1 MGILKSLLGD
11 RLSKRSFYMNKNLY
25 VVLMAGGVGVR
36 FWPYSRNAKPKQFL
50 DVLGTGKTLLQ
61 STYDRF
67 AAICP
72 KENIYVVTH
81 QEHTHIV
88 REQLPDIQASQ
99 ILGEPMRKNTAA
111 CIAYASYRIKQQNND
126 AVIVVSPSDHLILK
140 EDEFHEIILR
150 AAEQAKDQD
159 KLLTL
164 GITPTRPE
172 TGYGYIQYLPDKKL
186 AKKVKTFTE
195 KPELSM
201 AKQFLDSGDFV
212 WNSGIFVWGVQA
224 IVQALQAHLSEMA
237 EVFEECVPAFNT
249 PEEADA
255 IEKAYGQCK
264 NISIDYGVMEK
275 ATNVF
280 VCLGN
285 FTWSDLGSW
294 GSIHEIS
301 SKDELNNVVK
311 GKALVYDTRNSIIRA
326 SSPDKLIV
334 VQGLN
339 GYLVAEFGNVIIVC
353 EKDQEDQFRRFVN
366 DVKAMQGGGEF
377 L

>member
-11 RLSKRSFYMNKNLY
+11 RLSKRPYYMNKNLY

-61 STYDRF
+61 STYERF
-67 AAICP
+67 ALVCL
-72 KENIYVVTH
+72 KENIFVVTH
-81 QEHTHIV
+81 QEHAHLV
-88 REQLPDIQASQ
+88 HDQLPELQHSQ
-99 ILGEPMRKNTAA
+99 ILQEPMRKNTAA
-111 CIAYASYRIKQQNND
+111 CIAFASYRIHQLNSE
-126 AVIVVSPSDHLILK
+126 AVVVVSPSDHLILK
-140 EDEFHEIILR
+140 EDEFHDTILR

-164 GITPTRPE
+164 GITPARPE
-172 TGYGYIQYLPDKKL
+172 TGYGYIQFLPDKGA

-195 KPELSM
+195 KPELSL
-201 AKQFLDSGDFV
+201 AKKFLESGDFV
-212 WNSGIFVWGVQA
+212 WNSGIFIWGVQA
-224 IVQALQAHLSEMA
+224 IVKAIGEHLPEMS
-237 EVFEECVPAFNT
+237 EVFEEAKQFFST
-249 PEEADA
+249 PGETQAL
-255 IEKAYGQCK
+255 EKAYAQCK
-264 NISIDYGVMEK
+264 NTSIDYGVMEK
-275 ATNVF
+275 ATNVY

-294 GSIHEIS
+294 GSIHDLS
-301 SKDELNNVVK
+301 SKDEHHNAVK
-311 GKALVYDTRNSIIRA
+311 GKALLYDTRNSIIR
-326 SSPDKLIV
+326 SSSDKLIV
-334 VQGLN
+334 AQGLN

-353 EKDQEDQFRRFVN
+353 EKDKEEQFRKFVN

>member
-11 RLSKRSFYMNKNLY
+11 RLSKQPFYMNKNLY

-36 FWPYSRNAKPKQFL
+36 FWPYSRNANPKQFL

-61 STYDRF
+61 STYERF

-81 QEHTHIV
+81 QEHTHLV
-88 REQLPDIQASQ
+88 HAQLPDLQSSQ
-99 ILGEPMRKNTAA
+99 VLAEPMRKNTAA
-111 CIAYASYRIKQQNND
+111 CIAYASYRIHQQNKD

-140 EDEFHEIILR
+140 EDEFHEIILK
-150 AAEQAKDQD
+150 AAEQAKAQD

-164 GITPTRPE
+164 GIKPTRPE
-172 TGYGYIQYLPDKKL
+172 TGYGYIQFLPDKKVI
-186 AKKVKTFTE
+186 KKVKTFTE
-195 KPELSM
+195 KPELSL
-201 AKQFLDSGDFV
+201 AKKFLESGDFV
-212 WNSGIFVWGVQA
+212 WNSGIFIWGVQA
-224 IVQALQAHLSEMA
+224 IVQALKEHISEMA
-237 EVFEECVPAFNT
+237 EVFEECIPAFNT
-249 PEEADA
+249 PEETSA
-255 IEKAYGQCK
+255 IEKAYAQCK

-301 SKDELNNVVK
+301 PKDEHNNVVT
-311 GKALVYDTRNSIIRA
+311 GKTLMYDTRNSIIRA
-326 SSPDKLIV
+326 SSPHKLIV

-353 EKDQEDQFRRFVN
+353 EKDREDQFRKFVN

>member
-81 QEHTHIV
+81 QEHAHIV
-88 REQLPDIQASQ
+88 HEQLPDLQASQ

-111 CIAYASYRIKQQNND
+111 CIAYASYRIRQQNND

-212 WNSGIFVWGVQA
+212 WNSGIFIWGVQA
-224 IVQALQAHLSEMA
+224 IIQAVQAHLSEMA
-237 EVFEECVPAFNT
+237 EVFEECVPTFNT

-353 EKDQEDQFRRFVN
+353 EKDKEDQFRKFVN
-366 DVKAMQGGGEF
+366 DVKAMQGGVEF

>member
-61 STYDRF
+61 ATYDRF
-67 AAICP
+67 ASICP

-81 QEHTHIV
+81 QEHAHLV
-88 REQLPDIQASQ
+88 HEQLPDLDTSQ

-111 CIAYASYRIKQQNND
+111 CIAYASYRIKQQNNE

-159 KLLTL
+159 KLLTV

-212 WNSGIFVWGVQA
+212 WNSGIFIWGVQA
-224 IVQALQAHLSEMA
+224 ITQALQQNLSEMA
-237 EVFEECVPAFNT
+237 EVFEECVPSFNT
-249 PEEADA
+249 PDEKDA

-301 SKDELNNVVK
+301 PKDELNNVVK
-311 GKALVYDTRNSIIRA
+311 GKALLYDTRNSIIRT
-326 SSPDKLIV
+326 SSPDKLLV

-353 EKDQEDQFRRFVN
+353 EKDKEDQFRKFVN
-366 DVKAMQGGGEF
+366 DVKAIQGGGEF

>member
-1 MGILKSLLGD
+1 
-11 RLSKRSFYMNKNLY
+11 
-25 VVLMAGGVGVR
+25 MAGGVGVR

-88 REQLPDIQASQ
+88 HEQLPDLQPSQ

-111 CIAYASYRIKQQNND
+111 CIAYASYRIKQQNSD

-212 WNSGIFVWGVQA
+212 WNSGIFIWGVQA

-237 EVFEECVPAFNT
+237 EVFEECVPTFNT

-353 EKDQEDQFRRFVN
+353 EKDKEDQFRKFVN

>member
-81 QEHTHIV
+81 QEHAHIV
-88 REQLPDIQASQ
+88 HEQLPDLQASQ

-212 WNSGIFVWGVQA
+212 WNSGIFIWGVQA
-224 IVQALQAHLSEMA
+224 IIQALQTHLSEMA
-237 EVFEECVPAFNT
+237 EVFEECVPTFNT

-353 EKDQEDQFRRFVN
+353 EKDKEDQFRKFVN

>member
-1 MGILKSLLGD
+1 MGIIKSLLGD
-11 RLSKRSFYMNKNLY
+11 RSSRHSFYMNKNLY

-50 DVLGTGKTLLQ
+50 DVLGTGRTLLQ

-67 AAICP
+67 AAICL

-81 QEHTHIV
+81 QEHAHLV
-88 REQLPDIQASQ
+88 RDQLSDLNPNQ
-99 ILGEPMRKNTAA
+99 ILAEPMRKNTAP
-111 CIAYASYRIKQQNND
+111 CIAYASYRIHQQNSE

-140 EDEFHEIILR
+140 EDEFHEIILK

-164 GITPTRPE
+164 GIKPTRPE
-172 TGYGYIQYLPDKKL
+172 TGYGYIQFLPDKKL
-186 AKKVKTFTE
+186 TKKVKTFTE

-201 AKQFLDSGDFV
+201 AKKFLESGDFV
-212 WNSGIFVWGVQA
+212 WNSGIFIWGVQA
-224 IVQALQAHLSEMA
+224 IVQAIQEHLTEMA
-237 EVFEECVPAFNT
+237 EVFEECRPAFNS
-249 PEEADA
+249 PEETEA
-255 IEKAYGQCK
+255 IEKAYAQCK

-301 SKDELNNVVK
+301 VKDEHNNVIK
-311 GKALVYDTRNSIIRA
+311 GKTLMYDTRNSIIRA

>member
-81 QEHTHIV
+81 QEHAHIV
-88 REQLPDIQASQ
+88 HEQLPDLQASQ

-212 WNSGIFVWGVQA
+212 WNSGIFIWGVQA

-237 EVFEECVPAFNT
+237 EVFEECVPTFNT

-301 SKDELNNVVK
+301 PKDEHNNVIK
-311 GKALVYDTRNSIIRA
+311 GKALLYDTRNSIIRA
-326 SSPDKLIV
+326 SSPDMLIV

-353 EKDQEDQFRRFVN
+353 EKDKEDQFRKFVN